1 MSTRA
6 RTVPIIALPL
16 LLAVTGATAQQ
27 LDLQAPGP
35 ERPRDR
41 RPALPNAER
50 DPDRPPVPYRP
61 GFIEPLTKETDGGR
75 MGAAGW
81 TSPNVPTGSRVTS
94 DPDKNGWL
102 GFGFAIETGAPKSV
116 TR

>member
-6 RTVPIIALPL
+6 LAVPIIALPL
-16 LLAVTGATAQQ
+16 LLAVTSATAQQ

-35 ERPRDR
+35 EHPRDR
-41 RPALPNAER
+41 RPAMPDAER
-50 DPDRPPVPYRP
+50 YPDRPPVPYRP
-61 GFIEPLTKETDGGR
+61 GFIEPLMKETDAGR

-81 TSPNVPTGSRVTS
+81 TAPNVPTGSRVAS

>member
-6 RTVPIIALPL
+6 RTMPIIALPL

-27 LDLQAPGP
+27 LDLQAPKP
-35 ERPRDR
+35 EPPRER
-41 RPALPNAER
+41 RPVMPDAER
-50 DPDRPPVPYRP
+50 YPDRPPVPYRP
-61 GFIEPLTKETDGGR
+61 GFIEPLTKDTDGGR

-81 TSPNVPTGSRVTS
+81 TSPNAPTGSRVSS

-102 GFGFAIETGAPKSV
+102 GFGFAIETGAPKTM

>member
-1 MSTRA
+1 M
-6 RTVPIIALPL
+6 PIIALPL

-41 RPALPNAER
+41 RPAMPDAER
-50 DPDRPPVPYRP
+50 YPGRPPVPYRP

-81 TSPNVPTGSRVTS
+81 TSPNVPTGSRVSS